1 MKFEIINPSD
11 ACTMY
16 APDLEVAAVA
26 VSFLG
31 DGKYPLEGLDD
42 AAGQGVPA
50 FLFGGHDEWFSSKFG
65 MSFQDTAEHVLNHRN
80 EELATTLDS
89 VTLRHT
95 RSSMND
101 IAGRARSLAQAVRRK
116 VSSNVRVERPGTAK
130 ARAAENEEHGGEGLC
145 RGGSDRTKG

>member
-11 ACTMY
+11 ACTMH

-89 VTLRHT
+89 VTLRGTT
-95 RSSMND
+95 RTSMND
-101 IAGRARSLAQAVRRK
+101 IGGRARALAQAVRRK
-116 VSSNVRVERPGTAK
+116 VSSND
-130 ARAAENEEHGGEGLC
+130 AREGRL
-145 RGGSDRTKG
+145 D

>member
-50 FLFGGHDEWFSSKFG
+50 FLFGGHDEWFSAKFG
-65 MSFQDTAEHVLNHRN
+65 MSFQDTAEHVLYHRN
-80 EELATTLDS
+80 EELATALDS
-89 VTLRHT
+89 VMLRGT

-101 IAGRARSLAQAVRRK
+101 IAGRARALAQAVRRK
-116 VSSNVRVERPGTAK
+116 VSSNAELRGRPLADGPA
-130 ARAAENEEHGGEGLC
+130 
-145 RGGSDRTKG
+145 

>member
-50 FLFGGHDEWFSSKFG
+50 FLFGGHDEWFSAKFG

-80 EELATTLDS
+80 EELATALDS
-89 VTLRHT
+89 VMLRGT

-101 IAGRARSLAQAVRRK
+101 IAGRARALAQAVRRK
-116 VSSNVRVERPGTAK
+116 VSSN
-130 ARAAENEEHGGEGLC
+130 EG
-145 RGGSDRTKG
+145 

>member
-1 MKFEIINPSD
+1 MRRIPCTDGFDDARQQRRESMKFEIINPSD

-65 MSFQDTAEHVLNHRN
+65 MSFQDTAEHVLNQRN
-80 EELATTLDS
+80 EELAAALDS
-89 VTLRHT
+89 VALRRT
-95 RSSMND
+95 RTSMND
-101 IAGRARSLAQAVRRK
+101 IAGRARALAQAVRRK
-116 VSSNVRVERPGTAK
+116 VSSNA
-130 ARAAENEEHGGEGLC
+130 
-145 RGGSDRTKG
+145 

>member
-31 DGKYPLEGLDD
+31 DGKYPLEGLDA

-65 MSFQDTAEHVLNHRN
+65 MSFQATAEHVMNHRN
-80 EELATTLDS
+80 EELASTLDS
-89 VTLRHT
+89 VTLRGT

-116 VSSNVRVERPGTAK
+116 AASSPVCEDDAEETDSGGHDCGEDVCVC
-130 ARAAENEEHGGEGLC
+130 AR
-145 RGGSDRTKG
+145 

>member
-11 ACTMY
+11 ACTMH

-89 VTLRHT
+89 VTLRGT
-95 RSSMND
+95 RTSMND
-101 IAGRARSLAQAVRRK
+101 IGGRARALAQAVRRK
-116 VSSNVRVERPGTAK
+116 VSSNAKVSGAGTAS
-130 ARAAENEEHGGEGLC
+130 AGLPGYAAGGNGE
-145 RGGSDRTKG
+145 RK